1 MSGMNFHRLTGLQV
15 CILLNEK
22 ANLAPVF
29 ERVLSELGCEG
40 LIDLLVAVD
49 GLASEP
55 SAGTYPQRL
64 PPQFPYPLP
73 SHNRVHDWSNEGS

>member
-49 GLASEP
+49 KQADSSDPLAYVTVD
-55 SAGTYPQRL
+55 GVRRT
-64 PPQFPYPLP
+64 
-73 SHNRVHDWSNEGS
+73 RVGALLR

>member
-49 GLASEP
+49 KQADRALL
-55 SAGTYPQRL
+55 R
-64 PPQFPYPLP
+64 
-73 SHNRVHDWSNEGS
+73 